1 MHSLRD
7 HLFVIPLPWNEIADV
22 FLLGGYVA
30 GEIYYCN
37 SIWYTSHNSIVLCE
51 NSNCFDNRYSL
62 FLLPLLIHLKAKVL
76 AQLSKVVHL
85 C

>member
-30 GEIYYCN
+30 GEVTAYG
-37 SIWYTSHNSIVLCE
+37 TLLTTVLC
-51 NSNCFDNRYSL
+51 SAKTVTA
-62 FLLPLLIHLKAKVL
+62 LIIGIAFFYFH
-76 AQLSKVVHL
+76 